1 MKRLIIRP
9 DSWLGRIR
17 HKLPRL
23 LLTVILIAL
32 FLQVLFFVTGY
43 FFPEMT
49 VAKWGE
55 IEHGRWLEWLILR
68 EEKVIYPS
76 VSGKVNILVGDAAQ
90 VRTGDPLAEVIN
102 PSLSERIGAE
112 GYKVLNLLVL
122 RLEKI
127 EKELEGIERDLEYHK
142 RQLTRMK
149 PGVNQTGTLASVKKL
164 ENQKKQLLMARDEI
178 LRESEAL
185 VPGWQGDYQL
195 ILAEQPGVFF
205 RSLDGGEGAGFEV
218 LQETKNPFS
227 GDFTTRTT
235 HPVKPIGKMITGRR
249 QWLVCKTTKEIRETS
264 LEEGE
269 SCFLVL
275 EGARSVVTYVGA
287 GINDSDFFW
296 IFEDRSFTP
305 ELLKKR
311 VFQGYLVFKKT
322 SGVRIPRSA
331 LKYEEDA
338 VDKAYTLAF
347 GKKKRVDVEVLDKN
361 EEWAVV
367 KGLSI
372 GTPIYY

>member
-1 MKRLIIRP
+1 
-9 DSWLGRIR
+9 
-17 HKLPRL
+17 
-23 LLTVILIAL
+23 
-32 FLQVLFFVTGY
+32 
-43 FFPEMT
+43 
-49 VAKWGE
+49 
-55 IEHGRWLEWLILR
+55 
-68 EEKVIYPS
+68 
-76 VSGKVNILVGDAAQ
+76 
-90 VRTGDPLAEVIN
+90 
-102 PSLSERIGAE
+102 
-112 GYKVLNLLVL
+112 
-122 RLEKI
+122 
-127 EKELEGIERDLEYHK
+127 
-142 RQLTRMK
+142 
-149 PGVNQTGTLASVKKL
+149 
-164 ENQKKQLLMARDEI
+164 
-178 LRESEAL
+178 
-185 VPGWQGDYQL
+185 
-195 ILAEQPGVFF
+195 
-205 RSLDGGEGAGFEV
+205 
-218 LQETKNPFS
+218 
-227 GDFTTRTT
+227 
-235 HPVKPIGKMITGRR
+235 
-249 QWLVCKTTKEIRETS
+249 
-264 LEEGE
+264 
-269 SCFLVL
+269 LVL